1 MGDPL
6 GARATRG
13 GDVNELSEGLGWIA
27 DPSHWGGPDGIWTR
41 LGQHLQVSIAA
52 LAVAALIAIPVGLV
66 VGHTRRGQV
75 LAAQVA
81 NVGRAIPSLAI
92 LSIAF
97 LIVVNLLPGS
107 DLAFGPLPTFIALTL
122 LAIPPI
128 LVNTDV
134 GIVQVDGDT
143 VEAARGMGMTGGQ
156 VLRKL
161 ELPVATPL
169 IMTGLRLAAVTVV
182 ATATL
187 SALIGGGTLGRFIVD
202 GYAQQ
207 DTPKLVA
214 GALLVAGLAIL
225 TEAVFAVLVRI
236 TTPRTRSRGRGPS
249 VADHA
254 IRARTGAP

>member
-1 MGDPL
+1 MG
-6 GARATRG
+6 AWATG
-13 GDVNELSEGLGWIA
+13 GRDVNELSEGLSWIA

-134 GIVQVDGDT
+134 GIAQVDADA

-169 IMTGLRLAAVTVV
+169 RGDVELLRESELWSRLGMVSDNAAMERLYTSAMLAEMLHVP
-182 ATATL
+182 
-187 SALIGGGTLGRFIVD
+187 S
-202 GYAQQ
+202 
-207 DTPKLVA
+207 
-214 GALLVAGLAIL
+214 
-225 TEAVFAVLVRI
+225 
-236 TTPRTRSRGRGPS
+236 TTR
-249 VADHA
+249 
-254 IRARTGAP
+254 